1 MSFSGLHRWVWM
13 LLFFASPLLAQEK
26 GLAPLDS
33 DNGPAEGETYAVVVG
48 ISDYQ
53 DVRIP
58 DLRFAHLDA
67 EAFAQF
73 LQSPA
78 GGSLDEDHLKLLLNE
93 QATAAQFA
101 KQLDWLWEVAGED
114 DRVIIYFSGHGDV
127 ERKSISQP
135 GYLLCWDAPAQVYMA
150 GGAFNVRDLKDVIST
165 LSIQNKA
172 RVLLITDACRSGKLS
187 GSGIGGAQATAAHLT
202 QQFANEIK
210 ILSCQPDEYSIE
222 GEQWGGGRGAFS
234 YHLLDGLFGMADM
247 NSDKKVNLMEM
258 GRYLEDHVTSEVAP
272 HSQIPLTVGNKG
284 ETLTD
289 VLPELLAQL
298 KDRKKGDMPIFAST
312 ETRGIEAEV
321 LQAAD
326 SNIVAKYHAFL
337 SALDQKNFLE
347 PKGNSADDYFVQ
359 LSQEPQLARLH
370 SSMRRNY
377 AAALQD
383 DAQQL
388 MNDWMRSGKDL
399 ANQDSKN
406 GYTHLSLLD
415 YSKKIESFPRY
426 LERAAE
432 LLGEGHYM
440 YATLQARM
448 HFFIGYI
455 LTNTE
460 GNQNVQN
467 GHQAL
472 FHFHQALQW
481 QPELPQAY
489 WQMINV
495 YGFNLLQPDSAE
507 VVARKAIDMYPNW
520 VRPYTGLAFVL
531 LTEYN
536 SLDQARPYLEMG
548 LQVDSTSVAV
558 WNTWGIYHILKR
570 EYPQA
575 EKCYVRALE
584 LDSTNSIFY
593 AHLARVYKESRHAAK
608 AELNY
613 KRAIELD
620 STNYQFWVGL
630 GNLYMRIGHNKES
643 EECYKI
649 AIGLN
654 PSRPSLHNEL
664 GYLYMKTGRYIDAE
678 KCFLRSLNLDTTYT
692 NTYAYLGNI
701 GMYTRRDEMAE
712 RYFRKTIELKPSY
725 WIPYGNLAV
734 LYQRQG
740 RWEEVLTMIDK
751 CMERTSVNSVFI
763 ALQGNAFS
771 HLPGQSEKAWDT
783 LNSALEMSPE
793 GPDTYV
799 YLAIWS
805 LKKNQ
810 LEDAWNYLEQGLEKG
825 IGNGELSLIDLQEWP
840 DFVDMRKDVKW
851 GVLMEKYFPDQ
862 AKE

>member
-1 MSFSGLHRWVWM
+1 MSIPGLLRWTCM
-13 LLFFASPLLAQEK
+13 LLFLSSSLLAQEK
-26 GLAPLDS
+26 GLTPVDVES
-33 DNGPAEGETYAVVVG
+33 TSTMGTTYAVVVG

-53 DVRIP
+53 DEGIP
-58 DLRFAHLDA
+58 DLRFADKDA
-67 EAFAQF
+67 IAFANF
-73 LQSPA
+73 LRSPA
-78 GGSLDEDHLKLLLNE
+78 GGELDDDHLKVLLNDR
-93 QATAAQFA
+93 ATAAQFA
-101 KQLDWLWEVAGED
+101 MQLDWLWEVAGEN

-127 ERKSISQP
+127 ERKSITQP

-187 GSGIGGAQATAAHLT
+187 GNGIGGAHATAANLT

-247 NSDKKVNLMEM
+247 NIDKKVNLMEM
-258 GRYLEDHVTSEVAP
+258 GRYLEDHVTIEVAP
-272 HSQIPLTVGNKG
+272 HSQIPLIVGNKG
-284 ETLTD
+284 DTLTD

-298 KDRKKGDMPIFAST
+298 KDRKKGDMSIFAST
-312 ETRGIEAEV
+312 ESRGIEAEV

-326 SNIVAKYHAFL
+326 SNIVAQYNAFL

-347 PKGNSADDYFVQ
+347 PKGKSADDYFLQ
-359 LSQEPQLARLH
+359 LCQEPQLTRLH

-388 MNDWMRSGKDL
+388 MNDWMRSGKDV
-399 ANQDSKN
+399 ASQDSKQRPA
-406 GYTHLSLLD
+406 HLPLLV
-415 YSKKIESFPRY
+415 YSKKVESFPRY

-440 YATLQARM
+440 YATLMARM
-448 HFFIGYI
+448 HFFKGYI
-455 LTNTE
+455 LTNIQGSSNE
-460 GNQNVQN
+460 QDGQ
-467 GHQAL
+467 QAL
-472 FHFHQALQW
+472 TQFKKALEW

-495 YGFNLLQPDSAE
+495 YGFHLLQPDSAE
-507 VVARKAIDMYPNW
+507 IMAQKAIELYPNW

-536 SLDQARPYLEMG
+536 RLDQARPYLEMG

-558 WNTWGIYHILKR
+558 WNTWGIYHILKK

-575 EKCYVRALE
+575 EKCYMRALE

-593 AHLARVYKESRHAAK
+593 AHLARVYKDSRHAEK

-613 KRAIELD
+613 QRAIELD
-620 STNYQFWVGL
+620 STNFQFWVGL
-630 GNLYMRIGHNKES
+630 GNLYMRNSRYTES
-643 EECYKI
+643 EECYRM

-654 PSRPSLHNEL
+654 PDRPSLHNEL
-664 GYLYMKTGRYIDAE
+664 GYLYLKTGRYIDAE
-678 KCFLRSLNLDTTYT
+678 KCFLRSLKLDTTYAS
-692 NTYAYLGNI
+692 TYAYLGNI

-712 RYFRKTIELKPSY
+712 HNFRKAIELKPSY

-740 RWEEVLTMIDK
+740 RWEEVLTMIEK
-751 CMERTSVNSVFI
+751 CMERTSANSVFI

-771 HLPGQSEKAWDT
+771 HLPGQLDKAWDT
-783 LNSALEMSPE
+783 LTSALEMSPE
-793 GPDTYV
+793 DPDTYV

-825 IGNGELSLIDLQEWP
+825 IGNGELTVEDLQEVT
-840 DFVDMRKDVKW
+840 DFSEIRKDPRW
-851 GVLMEKYFPDQ
+851 QALIQKYFPDQ
-862 AKE
+862 PKK